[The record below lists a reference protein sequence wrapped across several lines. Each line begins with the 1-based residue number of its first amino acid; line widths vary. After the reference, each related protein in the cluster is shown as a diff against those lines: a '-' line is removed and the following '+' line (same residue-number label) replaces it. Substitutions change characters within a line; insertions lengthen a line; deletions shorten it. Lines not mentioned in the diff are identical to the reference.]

1 MPTLSVKHFERGYVY
16 TNKDNIVTSESL
28 FHDLKVL
35 GQPIAYY
42 DNKNASVTDGGMPN
56 TTSFFATN
64 ALSVPANKKVG
75 HIVIGMS
82 DLVNVGTMTDGINIG
97 VVKKSNNTVLA
108 HFITNGQAIVQ
119 KNMFPEFITCN
130 NVVVIPINKTWTE
143 EVYFMIGAKRAIWG
157 TKSSVDNTPAANGSS
172 GMITAGQTVTLNPNG
187 NWLGKAI
194 ILGDIQNLST
204 AFCAVNKNDDG
215 ISLGTLQGQ
224 NSKLFNYMTQAEV
237 TDIKNLFN

>member
-42 DNKNASVTDGGMPN
+42 DNKNAPATSGGMPN
-56 TTSFFATN
+56 ITSFFATN

-82 DLVNVGTMTDGINIG
+82 DLVKIGTIIDGINVG
-97 VVKKSNNTVLA
+97 VVKKSDNEVVS
-108 HFITNGQAIVQ
+108 HFITNGKAIVQ
-119 KNMFPEFITCN
+119 KNMFPELITCN
-130 NVVVIPINKTWTE
+130 NVVVIPIDNSWAE
-143 EVYFMIGAKRAIWG
+143 EVYFMIGTKGAIWG
-157 TKSSVDNTPAANGSS
+157 EKANGDNSPAACGSS
-172 GMITAGQTVTLNPNG
+172 GMITVGQTVTLTPNG

-194 ILGDIQNLST
+194 ILGDIQNIST
-204 AFCAVNKNDDG
+204 AFCAVNKNNDG

-224 NSKLFNYMTQAEV
+224 NSTLFNYMTQAEV
-237 TDIKNLFN
+237 TAIKNLFN

>member
-64 ALSVPANKKVG
+64 TLSVPANKKVG

-82 DLVNVGTMTDGINIG
+82 DLVKIGTTIEGVNIG
-97 VVKKSNNTVLA
+97 VVKKSNNEVMS
-108 HFITNGQAIVQ
+108 HVITNGKAIVQ

-130 NVVVIPINKTWTE
+130 NVVVIPINNSWTE
-143 EVYFMIGAKRAIWG
+143 EVYFMIGAKGALCSAKPTG
-157 TKSSVDNTPAANGSS
+157 DTTPATNGISD
-172 GMITAGQTVTLNPNG
+172 MIAVGQTVTLNPNG

-194 ILGDIQNLST
+194 ILGNVQNVST
-204 AFCAVNKNDDG
+204 AFCAVNKNNDG
-215 ISLGTLQGQ
+215 ISLSTLQGHH
-224 NSKLFNYMTQAEV
+224 SALLNYMTQAEV
-237 TDIKNLFN
+237 TAIKNLFN

>member
-35 GQPIAYY
+35 GQSIAYY

-64 ALSVPANKKVG
+64 ALSVPANNKVG

-82 DLVNVGTMTDGINIG
+82 DLVNIGATIEGVNIG
-97 VVKKSNNTVLA
+97 VVKKSNNEVVA
-108 HFITNGQAIVQ
+108 HFITNGKAIVQ

-130 NVVVIPINKTWTE
+130 NVIVIPINNSWAE
-143 EVYFMIGAKRAIWG
+143 EVYFMIGAKKAIWG
-157 TKSSVDNTPAANGSS
+157 AKSSADNTPAANGSS
-172 GMITAGQTVTLNPNG
+172 GMIAIGQTVTLNPSG
-187 NWLGKAI
+187 SWLGKTI
-194 ILGDIQNLST
+194 ILGEPQSAST
-204 AFCAVNKNDDG
+204 AFCAVNKNNDG

-224 NSKLFNYMTQAEV
+224 NSKLLNYMTQEEV
-237 TDIKNLFN
+237 IAIKNLFN

>member
-35 GQPIAYY
+35 GQPITYY

-82 DLVNVGTMTDGINIG
+82 DLVKIGTTIEGVNIG
-97 VVKKSNNTVLA
+97 VVKKRDNVVES
-108 HFITNGQAIVQ
+108 HFITNGKAIVQ
-119 KNMFPEFITCN
+119 KNMFPEFIACN
-130 NVVVIPINKTWTE
+130 NVVVIPINHSWTE
-143 EVYFMIGAKRAIWG
+143 EVYFMIGAKGAICSAKPTG
-157 TKSSVDNTPAANGSS
+157 DTTPAANGSN
-172 GMITAGQTVTLNPNG
+172 GMINVGQSITLNPNSG
-187 NWLGKAI
+187 LLGKTI
-194 ILGDIQNLST
+194 ILGETQSTST
-204 AFCAVNKNDDG
+204 AFCAVNKSNDG

-224 NSKLFNYMTQAEV
+224 NSTLLNYMTQEEV
-237 TDIKNLFN
+237 TAIKNLFN